1 VNSRTPP
8 PAGWGKLLLAAFLY
22 GLFSIGAFV
31 WSYFSGSGPVF
42 DPTVFSW
49 ERAAIGS
56 VAGLTLGLAVVAGS
70 RLLVARFAWARSL
83 YHWFAQVLGPMPD
96 REVLGLALL
105 SSIGEEL
112 LFRGAMQP
120 TLGLWLTAVI
130 FGLLHFPP
138 RLRLLPW
145 TVMAGLFGL
154 LFGAITLWSG
164 TIAGA
169 VIAHFTIN
177 LLNLREVARYAV
189 DHPPPGD
196 PGEKLPAPDPTP
208 SMGHHDEPA
217 IDADGGRHPGG
228 GDPADDRD
236 RDEGAR

>member
-1 VNSRTPP
+1 VLPQTPP
-8 PAGWGKLLLAAFLY
+8 PAGWGKLLLAASLY
-22 GLFSIGAFV
+22 GLFAIGAFV
-31 WSYFSGSGPVF
+31 WSFFSGSGPVF
-42 DPTVFSW
+42 DPVVFSW

-56 VAGLTLGLAVVAGS
+56 AAGLTLGLAVVAGS
-70 RLLVARFAWARSL
+70 RLLVERFGWARSL
-83 YHWFAQVLGPMPD
+83 YHWFAHVLGPMSD

-120 TLGLWLTAVI
+120 TLGLWLTAAI

-138 RLRLLPW
+138 RLRLVPW

-154 LFGAITLWSG
+154 IFGAITLWSG
-164 TIAGA
+164 TISGA

-177 LLNLREVARYAV
+177 LLNLREVARFAV
-189 DHPPPGD
+189 DHPAR
-196 PGEKLPAPDPTP
+196 PGEKLPSEDPTP

-217 IDADGGRHPGG
+217 TDADGGRHPGG
-228 GDPADDRD
+228 GDSADDD